1 MAFAETPLAKHA
13 RSQQPQEDS
22 MATRSSSSQ
31 SKGRSAS
38 GAKSKIVAMLKAD
51 HKKVKKAFKDFEKM
65 DPQDDP
71 EGCQALVQQTLAEIE
86 VHAEIEEQMFY
97 PAARGAIGD
106 EDLIDEA
113 EVEHMTAKVLIE
125 QLKGMGP
132 DDEKFAA
139 TFKVLGEY
147 LNHHIQEEE
156 GEMFPQLTQAGAE
169 WDTVLDEMLAQREQL
184 MQEKG
189 LSVEEDDAAATASG
203 DRAAAPA
210 RSGMRGASG
219 ESRPQA
225 SARSAKGSS
234 SSEKE

>member
-1 MAFAETPLAKHA
+1 
-13 RSQQPQEDS
+13 

-31 SKGRSAS
+31 SKGRGAS
-38 GAKSKIVAMLKAD
+38 GAKSRIIAMLKAD
-51 HKKVKKAFKDFEKM
+51 HKKVKKAFKDFEKL
-65 DPQDDP
+65 DPQEDP
-71 EGCQALVQQTLAEIE
+71 EQCQALVQQTLAEVE

-97 PAARGAIGD
+97 PAARGAIKE

-113 EVEHMTAKVLIE
+113 EVEHMTAKVLIG

-132 DDEKFAA
+132 DDEKYAA

-156 GEMFPQLTQAGAE
+156 GEIFKQISQAGAE
-169 WDTVLDEMLAQREQL
+169 WDTVLEEMLAQREQL

-189 LSVEEDDAAATASG
+189 LPVEEDAGAAAASG
-203 DRAAAPA
+203 A
-210 RSGMRGASG
+210 RGRGAG
-219 ESRPQA
+219 AARGGTRAGAESRPQA
-225 SARSAKGSS
+225 SSRSSKSSS